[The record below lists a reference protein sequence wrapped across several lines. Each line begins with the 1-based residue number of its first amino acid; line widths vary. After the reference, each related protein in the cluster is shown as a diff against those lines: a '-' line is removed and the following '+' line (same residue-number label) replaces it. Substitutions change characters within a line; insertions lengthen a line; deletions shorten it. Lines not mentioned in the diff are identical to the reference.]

1 MKGLAKLS
9 LWILLTLLVS
19 CNHHELCYHHPHTAQ
34 VQVNVDWSEFVEE
47 QPTGMTVMVYPA
59 DGSKPYSSLTH
70 TLDHASF
77 NLPEGMY
84 HTLVFNQSV
93 SEFGS
98 LEFRQMEAYDKA
110 EVVSST
116 EDSRWYEARAEG
128 GRVVRQSEWIA
139 IHREESK
146 SVTRQM
152 VEELRPEGKYRT
164 GDAGGY
170 VLSNLVPHNIIYT
183 IHVRVY
189 IEGIYNLRSARASL
203 GGLAEGY
210 WLGKGKPTAN
220 KVTHLLE
227 EWKMTLN
234 EEDPTKGFIE
244 AQITCFGLPDG
255 HQGKPEE
262 NELMLSLLLVDNK
275 TILDFPFQV
284 GDKFEASIEED
295 VRLQLNLTLEVVIS
309 TPLPDVEPEGG
320 SGSGFSATVDDWG
333 EEEKIDISFLLTFIV
348 IFVSND
354 TLLFLLFVC

>member
-1 MKGLAKLS
+1 MRIWYTIA
-9 LWILLTLLVS
+9 WMLLVFCAAS
-19 CNHHELCYHHPHTAQ
+19 CNHDEFCYHHPHDAR
-34 VQVNVDWSEFVEE
+34 VRVDVDWQDFVQEV
-47 QPTGMTVMVYPA
+47 PTGMTVMIYPQE
-59 DGSKPYSSLTH
+59 GSKTQAVMQH
-70 TLDHASF
+70 TNTTSHAIF
-77 NLPEGMY
+77 ALPEGRY
-84 HTLVFNQSV
+84 HSIVYNQSPT
-93 SEFGS
+93 EYGS
-98 LEFRQMEAYDKA
+98 LSFRGMERFETA
-110 EVVSST
+110 EIYANPT
-116 EDSRWYEARAEG
+116 DSRWYVSRG
-128 GRVVRQSEWIA
+128 DDDGRVVSEPEWVGTDRVKDMVVTQDMVNKSAAENMNQLMASSRTRVENSIL
-139 IHREESK
+139 IGEHRPQNIVYT
-146 SVTRQM
+146 VT
-152 VEELRPEGKYRT
+152 VK
-164 GDAGGY
+164 
-170 VLSNLVPHNIIYT
+170 
-183 IHVRVY
+183 VY

-333 EEEKIDISFLLTFIV
+333 EEEKIDI
-348 IFVSND
+348 NM
-354 TLLFLLFVC
+354 